1 MAFRSASFTHKGGTR
16 EHNEDALLDA
26 PQAGVWVVA
35 DGMGGHQAGDVASQ
49 MTCDT
54 VARQVEEQGKQ
65 LSVDGLRTALKEA
78 NGKIRDYARDVLD
91 SQTVGATVIALRIM
105 DGRYHV
111 LWAGDSRCY
120 RLRAGN
126 LVQISRDHSQVSEL
140 LDQGLIRPDEAD
152 DHPLAHVITRALGV
166 EDDLS
171 LDYATGEIQPGD
183 LFLLCSDGVSNEFGA
198 RELEGFLGDG
208 QIRDA
213 THAIMY
219 SALVNKCGDNIT
231 CIIVNVDEDGYY
243 PHQFEAE
250 YDTDATVP
258 VSTVI
263 NQG

>member
-54 VARQVEEQGKQ
+54 VAREVERQGSQ
-65 LSVDGLRTALKEA
+65 LSVDGLRTALKDA
-78 NGKIRDYARDVLD
+78 NEQIRDYARDTLD
-91 SQTVGATVIALRIM
+91 GQTVGATVIALRIR

-120 RLRAGN
+120 RLRAGA
-126 LVQISRDHSQVSEL
+126 LVQISRDHSQVAEL
-140 LDQGLIRPDEAD
+140 VDQGLIRPDEAD
-152 DHPLAHVITRALGV
+152 GHPLAHVITRALGV
-166 EDDLS
+166 DDELS

-183 LFLLCSDGVSNEFGA
+183 LFLLCSDGVSNEFGT
-198 RELEGFLGDG
+198 RDLEGFLGDG
-208 QIRDA
+208 KIRDA
-213 THAIMY
+213 SHAIMY

-231 CIIVNVDEDGYY
+231 CIIVNVDEGGYD
-243 PHQFEAE
+243 PQQIRAE
-250 YDTDATVP
+250 NDADATVP
-258 VSTVI
+258 VSVLN